1 MNVYLRA
8 GWTLGNVVDRYVM
21 GGAAGDQRVGRVVCG
36 NPTTSIRFAALPPR
50 FRSEDMEELVQAG
63 LSTVFPHYDEL
74 PETFKGVVP
83 YLVASVV
90 YHQDW
95 MRGNLPQDHPIF
107 SSPVFTRPI
116 DELDGQVSSTTIN
129 LPIISS

>member
-1 MNVYLRA
+1 MPLNVLKYILAR
-8 GWTLGNVVDRYVM
+8 D
-21 GGAAGDQRVGRVVCG
+21 
-36 NPTTSIRFAALPPR
+36 
-50 FRSEDMEELVQAG
+50 FREELVQAG

-95 MRGNLPQDHPIF
+95 MRGSLPQDHPIF

-129 LPIISS
+129 LSIISS